1 MHKAKI
7 VLLEAAVRSAGA
19 INRREAAQALGFQDA
34 VDRVSI
40 EMRQKVGHHEGQVIE
55 RKAGRT
61 PQGAD
66 NGPLFFCCFPGQLMR
81 AARRSWQSAAQT
93 IASASLARRRRAW
106 TSLLAARTSA
116 VCSP

>member
-34 VDRVSI
+34 VDRVAI
-40 EMRQKVGHHEGQVIE
+40 EMREKVDHHEGQVIE
-55 RKAGRT
+55 RKAGCT

-66 NGPLFFCCFPGQLMR
+66 NGLAFQGSLCGRLEW
-81 AARRSWQSAAQT
+81 SWQSAAPRLRHLRMVSVDT
-93 IASASLARRRRAW
+93 
-106 TSLLAARTSA
+106 
-116 VCSP
+116 P